1 GGRLGE
7 KSRPAEDAREYEVG
21 QRELEKDM
29 GEPDWVFYDLTIR
42 NRYQV
47 SPMRVPTIG
56 YKEVIQG
63 LSRDDVYTYYKKAYQ
78 PNNMVFAV
86 AGDMEP
92 KRMLEAVQKNVAHN
106 QPGRA
111 FGHNTEDEP
120 TVTAPRT
127 VVATFP
133 KL

>member
-1 GGRLGE
+1 MRRRDLIHAGNRPGRRHMERRRSRQSRQRAARTMGRRVGAKVRPGE
-7 KSRPAEDAREYEVG
+7 YGREYEVV

-86 AGDMEP
+86 AG
-92 KRMLEAVQKNVAHN
+92 
-106 QPGRA
+106 
-111 FGHNTEDEP
+111 
-120 TVTAPRT
+120 
-127 VVATFP
+127 
-133 KL
+133 